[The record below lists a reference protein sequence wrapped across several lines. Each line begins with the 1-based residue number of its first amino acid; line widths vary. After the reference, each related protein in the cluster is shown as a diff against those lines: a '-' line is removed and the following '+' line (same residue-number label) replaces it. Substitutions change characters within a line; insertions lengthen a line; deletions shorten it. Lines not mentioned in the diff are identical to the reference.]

1 MYKINSV
8 TDTTVNNVDKY
19 SRSANYNTITKADQY
34 GSTST
39 SVLTSESG
47 VYKTEDDDGE
57 SYYFRGKIDN
67 NYVSFAN
74 NIWRIVRING
84 DGSIRLIHASDIG
97 TSKFNLTRKIGYT
110 YDNESECTKESPC
123 ISDYNKETSAFANN
137 KTATDSV
144 VKTYLEDWYINN
156 LKDYDDKINL
166 SNFCND
172 TTITSTNVTGV
183 IYYGSRDRILKLKQ
197 PSLKCPNTK
206 ETYGGNYKLK
216 IGLLTA
222 DEINYVGLNYI
233 STSTTSSITS
243 KIADKT
249 NYLYYS
255 NGWYS
260 MTPHRSSH
268 TISFMCVAGKG
279 NMISNNVTVFRHI
292 RPVINLK
299 SDIQI
304 TGGDGTE
311 SNPYVVE

>member
-1 MYKINSV
+1 M
-8 TDTTVNNVDKY
+8 
-19 SRSANYNTITKADQY
+19 
-34 GSTST
+34 
-39 SVLTSESG
+39 
-47 VYKTEDDDGE
+47 
-57 SYYFRGKIDN
+57 
-67 NYVSFAN
+67 
-74 NIWRIVRING
+74 
-84 DGSIRLIHASDIG
+84 
-97 TSKFNLTRKIGYT
+97 
-110 YDNESECTKESPC
+110 
-123 ISDYNKETSAFANN
+123 
-137 KTATDSV
+137 
-144 VKTYLEDWYINN
+144 
-156 LKDYDDKINL
+156 
-166 SNFCND
+166 
-172 TTITSTNVTGV
+172 TGV

-268 TISFMCVAGKG
+268 TISFMYVAGKG
-279 NMISNNVTVFRHI
+279 NMINNNVTVFRHI